1 MTPEI
6 DAYLIE
12 KPAPFQTALRRLHET
27 LEAILADHTQCMSYA
42 MPSFRH
48 PSGKV
53 TIGYAAFA
61 RHIGLYPH
69 SGSVIGLIDCTPFKT
84 SKSGI
89 TFPPETLPPPALIL
103 EIIATRLAQIGHA
116 TPLRFHSG

>member
-6 DAYLIE
+6 EAYLIE
-12 KPAPFQTALRRLHET
+12 KPAEFQTALRRLHET
-27 LEAILADHTQCMSYA
+27 LEAVLPDHTQCMSYA

-69 SGSVIGLIDCTPFKT
+69 SGSVIGLMDCTPFKT
-84 SKSGI
+84 SKSGL
-89 TFPPETLPPPALIL
+89 TFRPENLPPRTLIL
-103 EIIATRLAQIGHA
+103 KIIATRLAQIGDA
-116 TPLRFHSG
+116 TPLRFQTG

>member
-6 DAYLIE
+6 EAYISE
-12 KPAPFQTALRRLHET
+12 KPAQFQTALRALHGT
-27 LEAILADHTQCMSYA
+27 LQMILPDHSQCISYA

-84 SKSGI
+84 SKSGL
-89 TFPPETLPPPALIL
+89 TFRPEDLPPRALIM
-103 EIIATRLAQIGHA
+103 EIIATRLAPIG
-116 TPLRFHSG
+116 R